1 MFQIPYGNNLLSFN
15 LSDKRIIHFIIFAY
29 CNYVSSFFFFF
40 FSYFFSCHVTF
51 AYDILRNF
59 LRVHGLFPLSF
70 A

>member
-1 MFQIPYGNNLLSFN
+1 MFQIPYGNSLLSVS
-15 LSDKRIIHFIIFAY
+15 LTSKRIIHLLSLLIVIIFLPF
-29 CNYVSSFFFFF
+29 SFFF

-51 AYDILRNF
+51 AYDVLRNF